1 MAKKLIPL
9 AIFAAL
15 LLALNFIAASREP
28 KQGQAASSKVLS
40 GAPRGAT
47 TNEIASKNS
56 DLGGT
61 LRDKNTAAKYES
73 ASHRKLSSENSAQRQ
88 PHRKNGAQNSQNFSQ
103 QNSASENE
111 NFAGKNWAAN
121 PGAAMDRS
129 AASSADAAKDPA
141 SYAEAARD
149 PAASNLGA
157 ARDPAADMSTSFA
170 KNPSSDRRART
181 SGNFASDPNGRAAR
195 NSYENPSA
203 ATTDPPGCVSKE
215 CVSEH
220 IRRTGTLPEN
230 FITKKQARELG
241 YGGGDLWRY
250 ARGKSIGGDRF
261 GNFERKLPGKKG
273 RIWRECDVDYAGGAR
288 GAKRLVFSNDGLIFY
303 TADHYESFERV
314 R

>member
-1 MAKKLIPL
+1 M
-9 AIFAAL
+9 
-15 LLALNFIAASREP
+15 
-28 KQGQAASSKVLS
+28 
-40 GAPRGAT
+40 
-47 TNEIASKNS
+47 
-56 DLGGT
+56 
-61 LRDKNTAAKYES
+61 RDKNTAAKHEN
-73 ASHRKLSSENSAQRQ
+73 ASHGKLSSENSAQRQ
-88 PHRKNGAQNSQNFSQ
+88 PHRKNGAQNLQNFSQ
-103 QNSASENE
+103 QISASENE
-111 NFAGKNWAAN
+111 NFAGKNRAAD

-129 AASSADAAKDPA
+129 THSS
-141 SYAEAARD
+141 AEAAK
-149 PAASNLGA
+149 
-157 ARDPAADMSTSFA
+157 DPAADMSTSFA
-170 KNPSSDRRART
+170 KNPSSDRKART

-195 NSYENPSA
+195 NSYEDPSA
-203 ATTDPPGCVSKE
+203 ATADSPSCVSKE
-215 CVSEH
+215 CVSEY

-261 GNFERKLPGKKG
+261 GNFERKLPDKKG

>member
-28 KQGQAASSKVLS
+28 KQEQAAGSKVLG
-40 GAPRGAT
+40 GAPRDAT
-47 TNEIASKNS
+47 TNDLASKNS
-56 DLGGT
+56 DLGGAS
-61 LRDKNTAAKYES
+61 RDKNTAAKHES
-73 ASHRKLSSENSAQRQ
+73 SSHGKPSSENSEQRQ

-111 NFAGKNWAAN
+111 NFASKNRAVN
-121 PGAAMDRS
+121 PGAATDRS
-129 AASSADAAKDPA
+129 TYSSADT
-141 SYAEAARD
+141 AE
-149 PAASNLGA
+149 
-157 ARDPAADMSTSFA
+157 DPAADMSTSFA
-170 KNPSSDRRART
+170 KNPSSDRRARA
-181 SGNFASDPNGRAAR
+181 SGNSASDPNGRAAR

-203 ATTDPPGCVSKE
+203 ATADPPSCVSKE

-261 GNFERKLPGKKG
+261 GNFERKLPDKKG

>member
-1 MAKKLIPL
+1 M
-9 AIFAAL
+9 
-15 LLALNFIAASREP
+15 
-28 KQGQAASSKVLS
+28 
-40 GAPRGAT
+40 
-47 TNEIASKNS
+47 
-56 DLGGT
+56 
-61 LRDKNTAAKYES
+61 RDKNTAAKYES

-111 NFAGKNWAAN
+111 NFASKNRAAN
-121 PGAAMDRS
+121 PAVATDRS
-129 AASSADAAKDPA
+129 THSSADAAKDPS
-141 SYAEAARD
+141 SYAEAAK
-149 PAASNLGA
+149 
-157 ARDPAADMSTSFA
+157 DPAADMSTSFA
-170 KNPSSDRRART
+170 KNPASDRKARA

-203 ATTDPPGCVSKE
+203 ATANPPSCVSKE